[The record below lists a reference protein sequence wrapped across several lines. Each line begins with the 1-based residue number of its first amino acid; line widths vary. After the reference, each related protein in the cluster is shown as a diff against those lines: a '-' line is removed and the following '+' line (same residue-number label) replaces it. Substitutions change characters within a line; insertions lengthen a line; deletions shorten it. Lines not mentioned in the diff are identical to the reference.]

1 MWGWMTQTQR
11 LDDVRAES
19 GTQGLGPTPQ
29 PYRLDI
35 QGLRAVAVLLVVLY
49 HAGLPWLPGGFVG
62 VDVFFVISGFLI
74 TQGQVGELARR
85 GSISLPRFYA
95 RRARRILPA
104 AAFALV
110 GVVGLALL
118 LLPATRWLQLGRDV
132 VTSSTYVVN
141 WELAG
146 RSVNYMARDQ
156 APSAVQHFW
165 SLAVEEQFYLVWPLV
180 LLLAAGVTARLRRGR
195 RSLATTSRGLL
206 LAFALVAVPSL
217 LWSIY
222 LTSTR
227 PGPAYFV
234 TTTRMWELAL
244 GAGLAIV
251 GGSLQARLAV
261 HKAVGWL
268 GLAAI
273 AVSAVTFTAGTPFPG
288 YAALLPTLGAVAVLW
303 GGAPGAAGGPAAL
316 LERRPMVWI
325 GGLSYSLYLWHWPLI
340 VIATAMTGT
349 LRIRYGLA
357 VAAVSF
363 VPAWISLHA
372 VERPVLRSKVLR
384 SDPARS
390 LQLGALCTL
399 LGVVAGLGLQNH
411 VLTQVAAT
419 NSAVV
424 AGAGGLVAGSP
435 GNPGA
440 AALVADPSQGLPI
453 DSFPT
458 IVPSAITASGDAP
471 QIDGHACTLDEAS
484 TAAVPCSF
492 GDLTSTVVVALV
504 GDSHADQLVPALERV
519 AIDRRWRLDVYTRG
533 SCPFTALTVDLEGR
547 PYTACDERNTN
558 VTTAL
563 LKSPP
568 AMLLVATSRYQVYRE
583 SGAPSLVDSKPL
595 MAQGFSAA
603 WKPFVDAGVPVVTFR
618 DTPRPNTG
626 VPDCVAENP
635 QHLTRCA
642 MDRSALVWD
651 DAPEVT
657 AAHGMPLV
665 HVIDLTSWICP
676 TDRCPAVIGGV
687 LIYRDGNHLTATYA
701 RSLAPMVGSELDAV
715 LG

>member
-1 MWGWMTQTQR
+1 MTQTQR

-19 GTQGLGPTPQ
+19 RAGGLEPTPQ

-62 VDVFFVISGFLI
+62 VDIFFVISGFLI
-74 TQGQVGELARR
+74 TQGLVGELARR
-85 GSISLPRFYA
+85 GSISLARFYA

-104 AAFALV
+104 AAFALL

-156 APSAVQHFW
+156 APSPVQHFW

-180 LLLAAGVTARLRRGR
+180 LLLTAGVTARLRRGR
-195 RSLATTSRGLL
+195 RSRTTTDRGLL

-227 PGPAYFV
+227 PGPAYFA

-251 GGSLQARLAV
+251 GGSLQTRLVV
-261 HKAVGWL
+261 HRSVGWI

-273 AVSAVTFTAGTPFPG
+273 AVSAVTFTASTRFPG

-357 VAAVSF
+357 VAALSF

-372 VERPVLRSKVLR
+372 VERPVLRSKSLR
-384 SDPARS
+384 SDPTRS

-399 LGVVAGLGLQNH
+399 LGVVAGLGLQIH
-411 VLTQVAAT
+411 VLTQAAAT
-419 NSAVV
+419 ASAVV
-424 AGAGGLVAGSP
+424 PGAGGLVAGSP
-435 GNPGA
+435 GNLGA
-440 AALVADPSQGLPI
+440 AALLADPSQGLPI

-471 QIDGHACTLDEAS
+471 QIDGHGCTLDEAS

-533 SCPFTALTVDLEGR
+533 SCPFTTLTVDLDGR

-558 VTTAL
+558 VTAAL
-563 LKSPP
+563 LKAPP

-583 SGAPSLVDSKPL
+583 SGTPSLVDSRPL
-595 MAQGFSAA
+595 MAQGFSKA
-603 WKPFVDAGVPVVTFR
+603 WEPFVDAGVPVVTFR

-635 QHLTRCA
+635 QHLTLCA

-657 AAHGMPLV
+657 AASGMPLV
-665 HVIDLTSWICP
+665 HVIDLTNWICP
-676 TDRCPAVIGGV
+676 GDRCPAVIGGV

-701 RSLAPMVGSELDAV
+701 RSLATVVGSQLDAV